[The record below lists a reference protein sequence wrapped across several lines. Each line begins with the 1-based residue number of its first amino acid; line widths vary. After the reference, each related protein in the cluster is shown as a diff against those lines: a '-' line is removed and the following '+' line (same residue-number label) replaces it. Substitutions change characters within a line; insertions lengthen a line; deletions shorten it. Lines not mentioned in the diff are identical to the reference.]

1 MERRCLFCGE
11 LLSGPVLADKE
22 TADLGLGQQLCA
34 RPSCREERARTPV
47 SVRRLIYE
55 AIELDAWRR

>member
-1 MERRCLFCGE
+1 MGRRCLFCDE
-11 LLSGPVLADKE
+11 VLSGPVLADKE
-22 TADLGLGQQLCA
+22 TSDLGLGRQLCA

-55 AIELDAWRR
+55 ATERDAWRR